1 MVTNRARQEIIW
13 IASKKIPKVAQTTGT
28 VNVFDPR
35 SDISE
40 YTSRTAS
47 ACPILHEWWTQPAH
61 MRRPVAQLLI

>member
-47 ACPILHEWWTQPAH
+47 ACPILHE
-61 MRRPVAQLLI
+61 